1 MKLFVFVAV
10 ARAFHGPAP
19 VCRSPSMLRSAPIT
33 SPFERGEAGSAA
45 AGGGA
50 GDETDDDFT
59 VAAVDAVLDG
69 VRPYLIQDGGDGAV
83 VRVDAATKGVVL
95 KLEGACG
102 SCPSSTTTMKMGIE
116 RVLRERW
123 PDLGAVSRDD
133 DPENRTLDAAEVET
147 ILAPIAGAVS
157 KLGAEVSVVSAAA
170 GVVELAYAGPE
181 NVKYGIELSLLDSPL
196 ITEVA
201 WTAAD
206 VGAADAPDW
215 L

>member
-1 MKLFVFVAV
+1 MMGKLLVLVAL
-10 ARAFHGPAP
+10 ARAFRGPAP
-19 VCRSPSMLRSAPIT
+19 VCRSPRLRSAPIT

-50 GDETDDDFT
+50 GDEGDDFT

-69 VRPYLIQDGGDGAV
+69 VRPYLIQDGGDVAV

-133 DPENRTLDAAEVET
+133 DPENRTLDAAEVEK
-147 ILAPIAGAVS
+147 ILAPIAGAVA